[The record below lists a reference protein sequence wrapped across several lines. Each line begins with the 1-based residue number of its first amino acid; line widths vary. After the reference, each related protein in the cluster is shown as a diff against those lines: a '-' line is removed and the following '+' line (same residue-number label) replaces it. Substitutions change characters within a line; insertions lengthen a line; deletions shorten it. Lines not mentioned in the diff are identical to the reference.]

1 MARSMDKVNSI
12 GLISPLKIQRVMISW
27 SIMKDNGGE
36 DYLTAKGSI
45 RRSMVTYI
53 WVSLKM
59 DWSTAKERNGS
70 QMVTIIRVNSWMDYQ
85 KDMESMF
92 GKIAVHLKVILNMV
106 FGMVTAFGKR
116 TIKRFRCIKGIM
128 LWIKRQAT
136 EFITG
141 RVDGTIKVTFRTI
154 IATDMDNCM
163 MVKENL
169 VIVDFGRMERRV
181 RDR

>member
-59 DWSTAKERNGS
+59 D
-70 QMVTIIRVNSWMDYQ
+70 
-85 KDMESMF
+85 
-92 GKIAVHLKVILNMV
+92 
-106 FGMVTAFGKR
+106 
-116 TIKRFRCIKGIM
+116 
-128 LWIKRQAT
+128 
-136 EFITG
+136 
-141 RVDGTIKVTFRTI
+141 
-154 IATDMDNCM
+154 
-163 MVKENL
+163 
-169 VIVDFGRMERRV
+169 
-181 RDR
+181 